1 MQVVTLEFNHLHN
14 ASCSIRYSTMPLA
27 LYGHPFSSYTQK
39 VLIALYEN
47 GSTLR

>member
-1 MQVVTLEFNHLHN
+1 
-14 ASCSIRYSTMPLA
+14 MPLA

-47 GSTLR
+47 GTPCEFR